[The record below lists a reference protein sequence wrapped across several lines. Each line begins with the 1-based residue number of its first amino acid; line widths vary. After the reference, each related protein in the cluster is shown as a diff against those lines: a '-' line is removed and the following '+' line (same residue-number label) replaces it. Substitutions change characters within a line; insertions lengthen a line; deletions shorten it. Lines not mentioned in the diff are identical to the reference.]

1 MKIKSWQ
8 RLFAPQ
14 ILSRG
19 QEYYDAELVNICR
32 AEETEIEAAVEG
44 TERYHVEITLRE
56 GRVMD
61 MNCDCPYASDGN
73 NCKHMAAVLYAVE
86 DSSEAADSFGD
97 FLAEEQE
104 RLQADDR
111 ALQQAVS
118 TMSEEELRALIL
130 DAAGKHRDIR
140 ERITA
145 QGKPEAGPAAQKR
158 WKADLARLTREAS
171 DRSGFIDYY
180 HAGDYTEALWQ
191 YLNDKI
197 EPLLEN
203 RLIMDAFCL
212 VGLVYT
218 EALDQEMD
226 DSDGGLSFVA
236 DQCLTYWRELIP
248 APEADQEKML
258 SWFAAQLSHFSDG
271 MGEDWLWPVVLE
283 GFTDERLLPTVLDLL
298 DGRIKTAKEHSL
310 PGLIK
315 YRLAL
320 MERMGMSPEEI
331 EAYRKGFWALPEVR
345 KQKLDRLEA
354 EERWTE
360 ALSLLKEC
368 EELDRDKPYLLAGYS
383 LRRIGIL
390 RRIGPEKAFLE
401 ALESYVFG
409 FPQRDMTYVAE
420 LKQAMPEESWP
431 NLLDKLFANR
441 NTQSLRRELQL
452 SEGML
457 EQMMA
462 ELEAGTSRYELERYE
477 KALRKVYPQRVRDLL
492 LKLLDREM
500 QSASTRNAYAGVI
513 RSLKRLYGYPE
524 GREKAAELA
533 RSWREKYPRRSAMLD
548 ELLKAKL

>member
-32 AEETEIEAAVEG
+32 AEETEIEATVEG

-61 MNCDCPYASDGN
+61 MNCDCPYALDGH

-86 DSSEAADSFGD
+86 DSSEAADPFGD
-97 FLAEEQE
+97 FPAEEQE
-104 RLQADDR
+104 RLQADNR
-111 ALQQAVS
+111 VLQQAVS
-118 TMSEEELRALIL
+118 AMSEEELRALIL

-145 QGKPEAGPAAQKR
+145 QRKPETGPAAQKR

-203 RLIMDAFCL
+203 SLIMDAFLL

-218 EALDQEMD
+218 EAIDQEMD

-248 APEADQEKML
+248 APEADQAKML
-258 SWFAAQLSHFSDG
+258 SWFAEQLQRYSG
-271 MGEDWLWPVVLE
+271 GVGEDWLWPVVLQD
-283 GFTDERLLPTVLDLL
+283 FTDARLLPTILDLL
-298 DGRIKTAKEHSL
+298 DGRIQTAKEHSL

-383 LRRIGIL
+383 LRRVGIL
-390 RRIGPEKAFLE
+390 RRIGPEKSFLE

-409 FPQRDMTYVAE
+409 FPQRDMTCVAE

-431 NLLDKLFANR
+431 NLLDRLFTNR

-513 RSLKRLYGYPE
+513 RALKRLYGYPE

>member
-1 MKIKSWQ
+1 MKIKSWH

-32 AEETEIEAAVEG
+32 AGETEIEAVVEG
-44 TERYHVEITLRE
+44 TERYRVAVYLRE
-56 GRVMD
+56 GQVTEMD
-61 MNCDCPYASDGN
+61 CDCPYAADGN
-73 NCKHMAAVLYAVE
+73 NCKHMAAVLYAAE
-86 DSSEAADSFGD
+86 DPAEATDPFKD

-104 RLQADDR
+104 RFLADER

-118 TMSEEELRALIL
+118 TMPEAELRALLL
-130 DAAGKHRDIR
+130 DAARKHQDIR
-140 ERITA
+140 ERLTMRR
-145 QGKPEAGPAAQKR
+145 KPEAGPAAQKR
-158 WKADLARLTREAS
+158 WKTDLARLTREAS

-180 HAGDYTEALWQ
+180 HADDYTEKLWQ

-203 RLIMDAFCL
+203 RLIMDAFLL
-212 VGLVYT
+212 VGLVYM

-258 SWFAAQLSHFSDG
+258 SWFAAQLQHFSG
-271 MGEDWLWPVVLE
+271 GVGEDWLWPVVLQD
-283 GFTDERLLPTVLDLL
+283 FTDARLLPMILDLL
-298 DGRIKTAKEHSL
+298 DGRIKTAREHSL

-345 KQKLDRLEA
+345 KQELDRLEA

-360 ALSLLKEC
+360 TLSLLKEC

-390 RRIGPEKAFLE
+390 RRIGPEKSFLE

-420 LKQAMPEESWP
+420 LKRAMPEESWP
-431 NLLDKLFANR
+431 NLLDRLFTNR

-513 RSLKRLYGYPE
+513 RALKRLYGYPE

>member
-19 QEYYDAELVNICR
+19 QEYYDAELVTIRR
-32 AEETEIEAAVEG
+32 AGESEIEATVEG
-44 TERYHVEITLRE
+44 TERYHVEISLRE
-56 GRVMD
+56 GQIMY
-61 MNCDCPYASDGN
+61 MNCDCPYALDGN

-86 DSSEAADSFGD
+86 DSSEAADPFGD

-104 RLQADDR
+104 RLRADNR
-111 ALQQAVS
+111 VLQQAVS
-118 TMSEEELRALIL
+118 AMPEEELRALIL

-140 ERITA
+140 ERITM
-145 QGKPEAGPAAQKR
+145 QRRPEAGPAAQKR

-180 HAGDYTEALWQ
+180 HAGDYTGELWQ

-203 RLIMDAFCL
+203 RLIMDAFWL

-218 EALDQEMD
+218 EAMDQEMD

-236 DQCLTYWRELIP
+236 DQCLTYWRELISS
-248 APEADQEKML
+248 PEADQEKML
-258 SWFAAQLSHFSDG
+258 SWFAVQLSHFSDG
-271 MGEDWLWPVVLE
+271 VGEDWLWTVVLQD
-283 GFTDERLLPTVLDLL
+283 FTDARLLPTILDLL
-298 DGRIKTAKEHSL
+298 DERIKTAREHSL

-390 RRIGPEKAFLE
+390 RRIGPEKSFLE

-431 NLLDKLFANR
+431 NLLDRLFTNR

-462 ELEAGTSRYELERYE
+462 ELEAGTFRYELERYE

-513 RSLKRLYGYPE
+513 RALKRLYGYPE
-524 GREKAAELA
+524 GREKATELA

>member
-1 MKIKSWQ
+1 MKIKSWH
-8 RLFAPQ
+8 RFFAPQ

-19 QEYYDAELVNICR
+19 QEYYEAELVNICR
-32 AEETEIEAAVEG
+32 AEETGIEAAVEG
-44 TERYHVEITLRE
+44 TERYHVETSLRE
-56 GRVMD
+56 GQIMD

-86 DSSEAADSFGD
+86 DSSEAADPFGD

-104 RLQADDR
+104 RLQEDNH
-111 ALQQAVS
+111 ALKQAVS
-118 TMSEEELRALIL
+118 VMPEEELRALLL
-130 DAAGKHRDIR
+130 DAAKKHRDIR
-140 ERITA
+140 ERITMRK
-145 QGKPEAGPAAQKR
+145 KPEAGPAAQKR
-158 WKADLARLTREAS
+158 WKADLARITREAS

-180 HAGDYTEALWQ
+180 HAGDYTEELWQ

-203 RLIMDAFCL
+203 RLIMDAFSL

-258 SWFAAQLSHFSDG
+258 AWFAALLSHYSDSV
-271 MGEDWLWPVVLE
+271 GEDWLWPVVLE

-298 DGRIKTAKEHSL
+298 DGRIRTAREYHL

-320 MERMGMSPEEI
+320 MERMGKSPEEI
-331 EAYRKGFWALPEVR
+331 EAYRKDFWALPEVR
-345 KQKLDRLEA
+345 KQKLDLLEA
-354 EERWTE
+354 EECWTE
-360 ALSLLKEC
+360 ALSLLREC
-368 EELDRDKPYLLAGYS
+368 EELDKDKPYLLAKYS

-390 RRIGPEKAFLE
+390 RRVGPEKAFLE

-409 FPQRDMTYVAE
+409 FPQQDMTYVAE
-420 LKQAMPEESWP
+420 LKQAVPEESWP
-431 NLLDKLFANR
+431 GLLDRLFANR

-462 ELEAGTSRYELERYE
+462 ELEAGTSRYELERVE
-477 KALRKVYPQRVRDLL
+477 KALRKVYPQRVRDLM

-500 QSASTRNAYAGVI
+500 HSASTRNAYAGI
-513 RSLKRLYGYPE
+513 IHSLKRLYGYPE
-524 GREKAAELA
+524 GRKKAAELA

-548 ELLKAKL
+548 ELHRAKL